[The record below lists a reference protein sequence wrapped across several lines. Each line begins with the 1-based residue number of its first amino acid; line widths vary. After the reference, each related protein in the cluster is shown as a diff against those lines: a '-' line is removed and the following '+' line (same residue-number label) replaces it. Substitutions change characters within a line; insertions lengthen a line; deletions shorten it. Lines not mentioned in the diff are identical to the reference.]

1 MKTARKAQLAATGVA
16 ALVVAG
22 TGCLEPGANTL
33 TGVSMARTGTNTDT
47 VTFTFFDVLPRDAH
61 ATYTGTTAPTEPPGE
76 IDGKTYVLVTL
87 HSAQAHDQRNHLTSQ
102 HSVYAKNMASIAET
116 ELSQDFEGYLQ
127 YTITRSALARR
138 TRRGSPSRGAETRSG
153 SQSRRRESGLAG
165 QGK

>member
-1 MKTARKAQLAATGVA
+1 
-16 ALVVAG
+16 
-22 TGCLEPGANTL
+22 
-33 TGVSMARTGTNTDT
+33 MARTGTNTDT

-127 YTITRSALARR
+127 YTIGLNTTNAPRLAV
-138 TRRGSPSRGAETRSG
+138 TRSG
-153 SQSRRRESGLAG
+153 NTIRVSVT
-165 QGK
+165 KT